1 MHGINI
7 MLAVHSAI
15 DNSASPPSSRANR
28 AVNVKEV
35 PTGLFPGC
43 IGVVGKPD
51 ESNVVGSRKVMPG
64 QSEQLELPVPLSEEA
79 VLAVQLVAGC
89 SALMF
94 ARCWVGVAAVMAVS
108 SHSVSE

>member
-15 DNSASPPSSRANR
+15 DNSASPPRSRSNR

-43 IGVVGKPD
+43 IGVVGKP
-51 ESNVVGSRKVMPG
+51 SNVERRGITEGDARSVGTAGIAGASIGGGSIGSTACGRVYG
-64 QSEQLELPVPLSEEA
+64 AEA
-79 VLAVQLVAGC
+79 CEVLGMGSMTSDGGA
-89 SALMF
+89 
-94 ARCWVGVAAVMAVS
+94 
-108 SHSVSE
+108 